1 MTARQNK
8 DERVIALTTDVL
20 NKTIWLYTQSS
31 IFELSVA
38 EEDQDLWSVY
48 LEKQSFEAALKYTK
62 TPKQRSLV
70 HAAQGDAYFA
80 QGRYIQAAEAYA
92 QSSKSFE
99 EVVLRF
105 TDKEERDAL
114 RFYLVRCLERLKK
127 NVSLFREHVDNS

>member
-1 MTARQNK
+1 M
-8 DERVIALTTDVL
+8 ALATDIM

-38 EEDQDLWSVY
+38 EEDQDLWKVY
-48 LEKQSFEAALKYTK
+48 LEKQSFDAALKYTK

-70 HAAQGDAYFA
+70 YSAQGDTYFA

-127 NVSLFREHVDNS
+127 SVSSFVLQSKPSLKLWFCFRT